1 MLCLARFWPHPRKDV
16 GAWLVSA
23 FLESLLYLYEQLNI
37 ISVIAPFQS
46 RVYAMCIPIPNWVLN
61 CALQGSG
68 RIPEKM
74 LEPRR
79 VPLSQSGF
87 TQWRDD
93 GRLESHQSS
102 DAAVFSSPSSYH
114 HKVIA
119 NYFHQKV
126 MSATIFTNLSSH
138 QWTYWSYHHPL
149 KLHVL
154 NLSTSHQLKMRQ
166 LLKRDSIRVLNKSK
180 KWCCKPKITTRNT
193 ISQNSK

>member
-1 MLCLARFWPHPRKDV
+1 MNNWTLYPLLLLFNPEFMQCVSKSQIEYVVPCKVLAASTKRCWSQ
-16 GAWLVSA
+16 A
-23 FLESLLYLYEQLNI
+23 
-37 ISVIAPFQS
+37 
-46 RVYAMCIPIPNWVLN
+46 
-61 CALQGSG
+61 
-68 RIPEKM
+68 
-74 LEPRR
+74 RR

>member
-1 MLCLARFWPHPRKDV
+1 MLERFWPHPRKDV

-46 RVYAMCIPIPNWVLN
+46 RVYAMCIQIPNWV
-61 CALQGSG
+61 CLQGSG
-68 RIPEKM
+68 RIHEKM

-102 DAAVFSSPSSYH
+102 DAAAFSSLSSYD
-114 HKVIA
+114 
-119 NYFHQKV
+119 QKKWWD
-126 MSATIFTNLSSH
+126 AAIFTNLSSH
-138 QWTYWSYHHPL
+138 QRTYWSYHHPL
-149 KLHVL
+149 KLHIL
-154 NLSTSHQLKMRQ
+154 SLSTSHQLKMRQ